1 VITVTDLVD
10 SLGAGF
16 LRTVVAAGNAEV
28 HDVALA
34 EPGDTPGQPGELVL
48 GVGVTDRSGALAL
61 LERAAGSAAAGLVL
75 KGPAASDPQVAR
87 AVRRMAGPALVELQ
101 PHTSWAHVV
110 WLLRGVIDRA
120 SAPDTGALGTAGPHS
135 DLFALADKAAEII
148 DAPVTV
154 EDAQSRVLAYSAR
167 QDTTDPAR
175 VSTIVGRRVPP
186 ETLTHFRASGVF
198 RRLARSNDPIWTP
211 AGPDGTL
218 PRLVVPVRAGGE
230 WLGSIWA
237 VVKSPVPPE
246 RIRELGDVASVVAL
260 HLLRLRAEA
269 DIARRVSAGQLR
281 AALRD
286 GAVPGR
292 GPGAVVS
299 LPAGP
304 WRVVAFGSTG
314 TTGTAGGAGG
324 AGATSATGATG
335 ATEGVRRQLDLW
347 ESVARRFGWH
357 QPLLADLD
365 GLLFA
370 LVAERPPGRRRAAP
384 GTPAEAGAGTLD
396 WLRQVLTEIRAHDP
410 GLYAAV
416 GRPAH
421 SPDQL
426 PRSTAEA
433 VELHRLIGAGRLPLS
448 HGTGTVLMEDAWD
461 AVVIERATAAVG
473 TDTGLLG
480 GPLAALRA
488 HDEEH
493 GTPYLATLAAW
504 LDHFGDPQS
513 AARLLRIHPN
523 TLRYRLRK
531 LEETVPVDLTSPRR
545 RLALR
550 LQLTAMGEP
559 PPHGEPPRP

>member
-1 VITVTDLVD
+1 MITVTDLVD

-16 LRTVVAAGNAEV
+16 LRTVVPAGDRAV

-34 EPGDTPGQPGELVL
+34 EPGDTVGQPGELVL
-48 GVGVTDRSGALAL
+48 GVGVTDRAAALAL
-61 LERAAGSAAAGLVL
+61 LEQAAEATAAGLVL
-75 KGPAASDPQVAR
+75 KGDVAHDPRVIR
-87 AVRRMAGPALVELQ
+87 AVRRLAGPALVELQ

-120 SAPDTGALGTAGPHS
+120 FAPDTGILGTPGPHT

-148 DAPVTV
+148 DAPVTI

-198 RRLARSNDPIWTP
+198 RRLARSSDPVWTP
-211 AGPDGTL
+211 AGPGGIL
-218 PRLVVPVRAGGE
+218 PRLIVPVRAGGE

-246 RIRELGDVASVVAL
+246 RVRALGDVASVLAL

-281 AALRD
+281 TALRE
-286 GAVPGR
+286 GTVPVR
-292 GPGAVVS
+292 EPGAATA

-304 WRVVAFGSTG
+304 WRVVAFGSVRG
-314 TTGTAGGAGG
+314 TGTAGEPRAAGG
-324 AGATSATGATG
+324 TGTAGVA
-335 ATEGVRRQLDLW
+335 EDVRRQLDLW

-370 LVAERPPGRRRAAP
+370 LVTERPPGAQRTTP
-384 GTPAEAGAGTLD
+384 GTPADAGAGTLD
-396 WLRQVLTEIRAHDP
+396 WLRRVLTEIRSHDP
-410 GLYAAV
+410 GLYAAA

-433 VELHRLIGAGRLPLS
+433 VELHRLIGTGRVPLAR
-448 HGTGTVLMEDAWD
+448 GAGTVLMEDAWD
-461 AVVIERATAAVG
+461 TVVVERARTALG
-473 TDTGLLG
+473 TDTCLLG

-531 LEETVPVDLTSPRR
+531 LEEVAPVDLSSPRL

-550 LQLTAMGEP
+550 LQLAALGEVP
-559 PPHGEPPRP
+559 PPGEVPGS